1 MKVMLLTATMDSD
14 VFFGDDDV
22 INDDPTTRKVAS
34 KLYNDGYRIGK
45 AKEEEIQM
53 QIGFDRGFE
62 RGMLSGRMCGRLYAS
77 CRDHISIHVNSA
89 AEASTAMTALESI
102 LFAGIAEGGS
112 ITDDAVRKISSV
124 VLSISTKLEPAV
136 TLFTNE
142 AKLLE
147 DLR

>member
-1 MKVMLLTATMDSD
+1 MRAALLTTIMDAD
-14 VFFGDDDV
+14 DFFGDDDV

-62 RGMLSGRMCGRLYAS
+62 RGMLSGRICGRLYAS
-77 CRDHISIHVNSA
+77 CREFISIHVDTA
-89 AEASTAMTALESI
+89 AEASAAMTALESI
-102 LFAGIAEGGS
+102 LFAGIAESGS
-112 ITDDAVRKISSV
+112 ITDDAVRNISSV
-124 VLSISTKLEPAV
+124 VLSMSTKLEPAV
-136 TLFTNE
+136 TLFTAE

>member
-1 MKVMLLTATMDSD
+1 MPLTALMDPD
-14 VFFGDDDV
+14 DFFGDDDIIEV
-22 INDDPTTRKVAS
+22 DPTTRKVAS

-45 AKEEEIQM
+45 AKEEETQM

-62 RGMLSGRMCGRLYAS
+62 RGMLSGRMCGRLYAT
-77 CRDHISIHVNSA
+77 CREYISIHVNTA
-89 AEASTAMTALESI
+89 AEASTAMTALESV

-112 ITDDAVRKISSV
+112 ITDDAVRRISSI
-124 VLSISTKLEPAV
+124 VLSMSTKLEPAV
-136 TLFTNE
+136 ALFTNE